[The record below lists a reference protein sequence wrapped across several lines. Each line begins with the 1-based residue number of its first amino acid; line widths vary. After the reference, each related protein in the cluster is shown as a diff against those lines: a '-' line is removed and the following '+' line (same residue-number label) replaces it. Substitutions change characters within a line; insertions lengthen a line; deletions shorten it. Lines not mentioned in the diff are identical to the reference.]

1 MKKIQVLNFV
11 RRFVD
16 VVVDG
21 MPEII
26 SKLRLVL
33 NWILVNRSEFSLIKM
48 SLSCLGRGISEHN
61 RVTFTIACLHVYT
74 AIHTIFRTT
83 STQYK
88 NFSIPSKIL
97 S

>member
-1 MKKIQVLNFV
+1 MK
-11 RRFVD
+11 RFIN
-16 VVVDG
+16 VVVVG

-26 SKLRLVL
+26 SKLFLRLVL

-74 AIHTIFRTT
+74 AIHTIFPTT
-83 STQYK
+83 TTQYK
-88 NFSIPSKIL
+88 SFSIPSKIL